1 MEMDVN
7 WLSDKIKLLR
17 DGEEVN
23 EKVINNKMNM
33 SKEYLSKNEL
43 KNYLGFSI
51 GKINNM
57 MKSNEIRYSKIGK
70 RVLFEKDDVNELIKK
85 NKVV

>member
-1 MEMDVN
+1 
-7 WLSDKIKLLR
+7 
-17 DGEEVN
+17 
-23 EKVINNKMNM
+23 
-33 SKEYLSKNEL
+33 
-43 KNYLGFSI
+43 
-51 GKINNM
+51 M

>member
-1 MEMDVN
+1 M
-7 WLSDKIKLLR
+7 IIC
-17 DGEEVN
+17 
-23 EKVINNKMNM
+23 INVLIEIIMNM

-57 MKSNEIRYSKIGK
+57 MKSNEIR
-70 RVLFEKDDVNELIKK
+70 
-85 NKVV
+85 

>member
-1 MEMDVN
+1 M
-7 WLSDKIKLLR
+7 IIC
-17 DGEEVN
+17 
-23 EKVINNKMNM
+23 INVLIEIIMNM

-57 MKSNEIRYSKIGK
+57 MKSNEIRYYKIGK